1 VSPDVVWASGNTVSA
16 IVETATAKECD
27 VIVLGV
33 AQCSGWKS
41 LRSRKTAKKVM
52 ANTTLPVLLVNPLV
66 NAWSD

>member
-1 VSPDVVWASGNTVSA
+1 MIWASGNTVSA

-27 VIVLGV
+27 VIVPGV
-33 AQCSGWKS
+33 AQYSGWKP

-66 NAWSD
+66 DSWSD